1 MSSLQLSLFQ
11 MQFVLANALDLL
23 VWCTYVTEQLY
34 IAFQPLNIAS
44 LGLFMLLTIKGRK
57 RLVSYK
63 TISTSIFIC
72 IGITI
77 LLVVVSGV
85 FYYSSQQIY
94 ICSGPCPGSMAQTS
108 TGLIT
113 FALYVIFCYL
123 PSLLIV
129 IVCTLW
135 SCAIYKKSYTVSHD
149 SDLDRRIISMPI
161 VLPLILITPTLLS
174 ATILG
179 GIRQDLIQEIYRTG
193 FCSQDSW
200 SLIFM

>member
-193 FCSQDSW
+193 FCSQDS
-200 SLIFM
+200 